1 MAVKSQ
7 MRWSFLGYS
16 SSLTLIS
23 GLTIKVIRLNSV
35 LLNTLTLS
43 CIVIWFMLQKFELA
57 EEINKVEQWNV

>member
-43 CIVIWFMLQKFELA
+43 CIVIWFMLQKFQLA